1 MLWPFKLL
9 IKWLI
14 TVYRWDRV
22 SGLAA
27 DLLRQLIKRLFLLL
41 EILPF
46 SMLLVV
52 ILDNR
57 ITGMTGGQTNPG
69 VPIDG
74 MGNPAPQVSIEGI
87 TKGVGAGFVK
97 TIDPVDLKKTEEIFK
112 EALQFKGVAV
122 VITKHPCAMITDT
135 ENRKKGINIKYA
147 INQEECSKCL
157 ICVKNFTCPAIYIE
171 KESLCPGMSK
181 ESDRGEKM
189 KNIYKIQ
196 LIGVGGQGTIKAST
210 IVGEAAM
217 KKGLN
222 VVMSEVHGMAQ
233 RGGTV
238 VTELKIGEA
247 HSPLIEEG
255 AADLLIA
262 FEPTE
267 ALRSLNKVGRDSFV
281 IVNSAPI
288 VPFTVSLGISE
299 YPELSSVFEELKS
312 KINSLIVIDAQKI
325 AKEAGS
331 IISEN
336 MVLLGAAVGTP
347 EFPID
352 KDLII
357 QSMKENLPPKSI
369 ETNLK
374 AFEMGFEE
382 VKKGGKSIGI

>member
-1 MLWPFKLL
+1 
-9 IKWLI
+9 
-14 TVYRWDRV
+14 
-22 SGLAA
+22 
-27 DLLRQLIKRLFLLL
+27 
-41 EILPF
+41 
-46 SMLLVV
+46 
-52 ILDNR
+52 
-57 ITGMTGGQTNPG
+57 
-69 VPIDG
+69 
-74 MGNPAPQVSIEGI
+74 
-87 TKGVGAGFVK
+87 
-97 TIDPVDLKKTEEIFK
+97 
-112 EALQFKGVAV
+112 
-122 VITKHPCAMITDT
+122 
-135 ENRKKGINIKYA
+135 
-147 INQEECSKCL
+147 
-157 ICVKNFTCPAIYIE
+157 
-171 KESLCPGMSK
+171 MSK
-181 ESDRGEKM
+181 ESDRGEKMSM

-262 FEPTE
+262 FEPAE
-267 ALRSLNKVGRDSFV
+267 ALRALNKINKESFV
-281 IVNSAPI
+281 IANSVPI

-299 YPELSSVFEELKS
+299 YPELSSIFDELKA
-312 KINSLIVIDAQKI
+312 KIKNLSIINAQEI

-336 MVLLGAAVGTP
+336 MVLLGAAVATP
-347 EFPID
+347 EFPVD
-352 KDLII
+352 KDLVI

-374 AFEMGFEE
+374 AFKMGFEA
-382 VKKGGKSIGI
+382 VKM

>member
-1 MLWPFKLL
+1 
-9 IKWLI
+9 
-14 TVYRWDRV
+14 
-22 SGLAA
+22 
-27 DLLRQLIKRLFLLL
+27 
-41 EILPF
+41 
-46 SMLLVV
+46 
-52 ILDNR
+52 
-57 ITGMTGGQTNPG
+57 
-69 VPIDG
+69 
-74 MGNPAPQVSIEGI
+74 
-87 TKGVGAGFVK
+87 
-97 TIDPVDLKKTEEIFK
+97 
-112 EALQFKGVAV
+112 
-122 VITKHPCAMITDT
+122 
-135 ENRKKGINIKYA
+135 
-147 INQEECSKCL
+147 
-157 ICVKNFTCPAIYIE
+157 
-171 KESLCPGMSK
+171 MSK

-196 LIGVGGQGTIKAST
+196 LIGVGGQGTVKAST

-222 VVMSEVHGMAQ
+222 VAMSEVHGMAQ
-233 RGGTV
+233 RGGIV

-247 HSPLIEEG
+247 QSPLIEEG

-281 IVNSAPI
+281 IVNRSPI

-299 YPELSSVFEELKS
+299 YPELSSVFEELRA
-312 KINSLIVIDAQKI
+312 KINNLLVIDAQKI

-336 MVLLGAAVGTP
+336 MVLLGAAVATP

-357 QSMKENLPPKSI
+357 QSMKKNLPPKSI

-374 AFEMGFEE
+374 AFESGFAEA
-382 VKKGGKSIGI
+382 KNGGKYERKYFSN

>member
-1 MLWPFKLL
+1 
-9 IKWLI
+9 
-14 TVYRWDRV
+14 
-22 SGLAA
+22 
-27 DLLRQLIKRLFLLL
+27 
-41 EILPF
+41 
-46 SMLLVV
+46 
-52 ILDNR
+52 
-57 ITGMTGGQTNPG
+57 
-69 VPIDG
+69 
-74 MGNPAPQVSIEGI
+74 
-87 TKGVGAGFVK
+87 
-97 TIDPVDLKKTEEIFK
+97 
-112 EALQFKGVAV
+112 
-122 VITKHPCAMITDT
+122 
-135 ENRKKGINIKYA
+135 
-147 INQEECSKCL
+147 
-157 ICVKNFTCPAIYIE
+157 
-171 KESLCPGMSK
+171 MS
-181 ESDRGEKM
+181 M
-189 KNIYKIQ
+189 KNIYKIE

-255 AADLLIA
+255 AANLLIA
-262 FEPTE
+262 FEPAE
-267 ALRSLNKVGRDSFV
+267 ALRALNKINKESFV
-281 IVNSAPI
+281 IVNSSTI

-299 YPELSSVFEELKS
+299 YPELSSVFEELKT
-312 KINSLIVIDAQKI
+312 KIKNLLIIDSQKI

-336 MVLLGAAVGTP
+336 MVLLGAAVATP

-374 AFEMGFEE
+374 AFKSGFAE

>member
-1 MLWPFKLL
+1 
-9 IKWLI
+9 
-14 TVYRWDRV
+14 
-22 SGLAA
+22 
-27 DLLRQLIKRLFLLL
+27 
-41 EILPF
+41 
-46 SMLLVV
+46 
-52 ILDNR
+52 
-57 ITGMTGGQTNPG
+57 
-69 VPIDG
+69 
-74 MGNPAPQVSIEGI
+74 
-87 TKGVGAGFVK
+87 
-97 TIDPVDLKKTEEIFK
+97 
-112 EALQFKGVAV
+112 
-122 VITKHPCAMITDT
+122 
-135 ENRKKGINIKYA
+135 
-147 INQEECSKCL
+147 
-157 ICVKNFTCPAIYIE
+157 
-171 KESLCPGMSK
+171 MS
-181 ESDRGEKM
+181 M

-267 ALRSLNKVGRDSFV
+267 ALRALNKMNEESFV
-281 IVNSAPI
+281 IVNSSPI

-299 YPELSSVFEELKS
+299 YPELSFVFEELKT
-312 KINSLIVIDAQKI
+312 KIKSLLIIDAQKI
-325 AKEAGS
+325 AKEAGN

-336 MVLLGAAVGTP
+336 MVLLGAAVATP

-352 KDLII
+352 KDLVI

-374 AFEMGFEE
+374 AFEMGFKE
-382 VKKGGKSIGI
+382 VKM